1 MNKKIL
7 ETLGKIEKDQNI
19 TILYA
24 CESGSRAW
32 NMNTSFSD
40 FDVRFIYKREMNWYL
55 QLTEGKNTL
64 DFSTKDNEEY
74 VGWDIK
80 KALQL
85 LLKSNPTLL
94 EWIHSPIIYL
104 THPFFIKEIRKLSKL
119 SFSPVSVL
127 HHYLSMAKR
136 NHHSLFETNKSKTK
150 LYLNVIKPIACCI
163 WIVNHREFPQIGE
176 KWIFEECS
184 NDNLVL
190 TEIDRLIRCK
200 KNDQHDFHSE
210 ILDTYIHSS
219 IESLDQIKKEFPTL
233 KTILPDPFNDFFIN
247 SIQE

>member
-7 ETLGKIEKDQNI
+7 ETLEKIEKEQNI
-19 TILYA
+19 NILYA

-40 FDVRFIYKREMNWYL
+40 YDVRFIYKREMKWYL
-55 QLTEGKNTL
+55 QLIEGKNTL
-64 DFSTKDNEEY
+64 EYSTKDNEEY

-94 EWIHSPIIYL
+94 EWIHSPIIYHS
-104 THPFFIKEIRKLSKL
+104 HPSFRKEIRKLSKL

-150 LYLNVIKPIACCI
+150 LYLNVIKPIACCM
-163 WIVNHREFPQIGE
+163 WIVNHREFPEIGE

-184 NDNLVL
+184 NDHVVL
-190 TEIDRLIRCK
+190 TEIERLIHCK
-200 KNDQHDFHSE
+200 KNDQHDFRSE
-210 ILDTYIHSS
+210 ILDLYIHSS
-219 IESLDQIKKEFPTL
+219 IENLDSVKKEFQAL
-233 KTILPDPFNDFFIN
+233 KTILHDPFNEFFIK